1 MKPPAFQF
9 YVDDFI
15 GGVADMTQAEVGA
28 YILLL
33 CNQWNRGEIPP
44 DAERAALVAKG
55 PVTPHV
61 LAKFPGG
68 KNARMEFERA
78 NQAAWREKQRAA
90 GIASG
95 RARREHSLNG
105 GSTVVEHSLNERST
119 NVEPNTQPNA
129 NQNELSTLHSPTP
142 ISTHTPA
149 FAERPS
155 LEEVKTAAKFIGLA
169 PWKAED
175 WFNEMEG
182 GGWLDY
188 NHRPVVNWRA
198 VLNRVKAKWEAEGR
212 PASPPSGKLNGKPGV
227 ANAAPRIGPSLAAV
241 QEYARDKDDGSK
253 RALGYAVSWWQ
264 AWEGRGWK
272 RDGKSID
279 WQIEFAKAVQGH
291 LQRQST

>member
-15 GGVADMTQAEVGA
+15 GGTCDMTAEDVGA
-28 YILLL
+28 YIRLL
-33 CNQWNRGEIPP
+33 CFQWGRGSIP
-44 DAERAALVAKG
+44 EEKAKLDRIAG
-55 PVTPHV
+55 CEVSADV
-61 LAKFPGG
+61 LAKFPDGKNHRMELVRAERNAWIEKCRTGG
-68 KNARMEFERA
+68 K
-78 NQAAWREKQRAA
+78 
-90 GIASG
+90 ASAESRKG
-95 RARREHSLNG
+95 SSTTLPRVVPRVVELEGQLNG
-105 GSTVVEHSLNERST
+105 
-119 NVEPNTQPNA
+119 NTP
-129 NQNELSTLHSPTP
+129 SPSP
-142 ISTHTPA
+142 ISTHTVA

-155 LEEVKTAAKFIGLA
+155 LEEVKTAAQFIGLA

-188 NHRPVVNWRA
+188 NHRPVANWRA
-198 VLNRVKAKWEAEGR
+198 VLSRVKAKWEAEGR
-212 PASPPSGKLNGKPGV
+212 PASPPSGKLNGKPGMP
-227 ANAAPRIGPSLAAV
+227 NAAPRIGPSLAAV
-241 QEYARDKDDGSK
+241 QEYARDKDDGTK

-291 LQRQST
+291 LQRQSA